1 MSNLDFLKKLI
12 KIESISPNDNGCF
25 DVIKQ
30 QFDGLNFS
38 FEETNYKNISNLIIS
53 NGDSKEK
60 TFCFLGHTDV
70 VPPGPE
76 SEWTVPPFS
85 GEIIGNKIYG
95 RGTADMKGGVAC
107 FISALKEFLLEYK
120 EPSFNIMVLLNSNE
134 EGKLEN
140 GKVDRVINEMIDK
153 DKFIDFCLIGEPS
166 SSKKVGD
173 VIRIG
178 RRGSLSGN
186 LKVYGIQGHVAYP
199 KQALNPILGIG
210 KTLEELKNMEWDRGN
225 ENFEPTS
232 FQVSNIKSG
241 TGAENVVPGVLE
253 MAFNFRF
260 SPESSPD
267 GLKEMFE
274 TLLEKSDLKYDAR
287 WTLSAL
293 AFLTSKTEFID
304 IVKSSIKEINN
315 IDTKIDN
322 GGGTSDGRWVAP
334 MGSEI
339 VELGPLNK
347 TIHQIDE
354 HVDIED
360 LSTLKEIY
368 KKISK
373 FIPDAE
379 WKIHAP

>member
-1 MSNLDFLKKLI
+1 MSNLELLKKLI

-30 QFDGLNFS
+30 QFDGLDFS
-38 FEETNYKNISNLIIS
+38 FEETNYKNISNLIIT
-53 NGDSKEK
+53 NGEPKNK

-76 SEWTVPPFS
+76 SEWSVPPFS
-85 GEIIGNKIYG
+85 GEIIDNKIYG
-95 RGTADMKGGVAC
+95 RGAADMKGGVAC
-107 FISALKEFLLEYK
+107 FISALKEFLSENK
-120 EPSFNIMVLLNSNE
+120 DPSFNIMVLLNSNE

-253 MAFNFRF
+253 MTFNFRF

-267 GLKEMFE
+267 GLKEKFE
-274 TLLEKSDLKYDAR
+274 ALLKKSDLKYDVS

-293 AFLTSKTEFID
+293 PFLTAKTEFID

-368 KKISK
+368 KKILIKVHQS
-373 FIPDAE
+373 A
-379 WKIHAP
+379 

>member
-1 MSNLDFLKKLI
+1 MSNLELLKKLI

-30 QFDGLNFS
+30 QFDGLDFS
-38 FEETNYKNISNLIIS
+38 FEETNYKNISNLIIT
-53 NGDSKEK
+53 NGSSKNK

-76 SEWTVPPFS
+76 SEWSVPPFS
-85 GEIIGNKIYG
+85 GEIIDNKIYG
-95 RGTADMKGGVAC
+95 RGAADMKGGVAC
-107 FISALKEFLLEYK
+107 FISALKEFLSENK
-120 EPSFNIMVLLNSNE
+120 DPSFNIMVLLNSNE

-253 MAFNFRF
+253 MTFNFRF

-267 GLKEMFE
+267 GLKEKFE
-274 TLLEKSDLKYDAR
+274 ALLKKSDLKYDVS

-293 AFLTSKTEFID
+293 PFLTAKTEFID

-368 KKISK
+368 KKILIKVHQS
-373 FIPDAE
+373 A
-379 WKIHAP
+379 

>member
-1 MSNLDFLKKLI
+1 MSNLELLKKLI

-30 QFDGLNFS
+30 QFDGLDFS
-38 FEETNYKNISNLIIS
+38 FEETNYKNISNLIIT
-53 NGDSKEK
+53 NGDSKNK

-76 SEWTVPPFS
+76 SEWSVPPFS
-85 GEIIGNKIYG
+85 GEIIDNKIYG
-95 RGTADMKGGVAC
+95 RGAADMKGGVAC
-107 FISALKEFLLEYK
+107 FISALKEFVSENK
-120 EPSFNIMVLLNSNE
+120 DPSFNIMVLLNSNE

-199 KQALNPILGIG
+199 KQALNPILEIG

-253 MAFNFRF
+253 MTFNFRF

-267 GLKEMFE
+267 GLKEKFE
-274 TLLEKSDLKYDAR
+274 ALLKKSDLKYDVS

-293 AFLTSKTEFID
+293 PFLTAKTEFID

-368 KKISK
+368 KKILIKVHQS
-373 FIPDAE
+373 A
-379 WKIHAP
+379 

>member
-1 MSNLDFLKKLI
+1 MSNLELLKKLI

-30 QFDGLNFS
+30 QFDGLDFS
-38 FEETNYKNISNLIIS
+38 LEETNYKNISNLVIT
-53 NGDSKEK
+53 NGNSKNK

-76 SEWTVPPFS
+76 SEWSVPPFS
-85 GEIIGNKIYG
+85 GEIIDNKIYG
-95 RGTADMKGGVAC
+95 RGAADMKGGVAC
-107 FISALKEFLLEYK
+107 FISALKEFLSENK
-120 EPSFNIMVLLNSNE
+120 DPSFNIMVLLNSNE

-253 MAFNFRF
+253 MTFNFRF

-267 GLKEMFE
+267 GLKEKFE
-274 TLLEKSDLKYDAR
+274 ALLKKSDLKYDVS

-293 AFLTSKTEFID
+293 PFLTAKTEFID

-368 KKISK
+368 KKILIKVHQS
-373 FIPDAE
+373 A
-379 WKIHAP
+379 

>member
-1 MSNLDFLKKLI
+1 MSNLELLKKLI

-30 QFDGLNFS
+30 QFDGLDFS
-38 FEETNYKNISNLIIS
+38 FEETNYKNISNLIIT
-53 NGDSKEK
+53 NGDSKNK

-76 SEWTVPPFS
+76 SEWSVPPFS
-85 GEIIGNKIYG
+85 GEIIDNKIYG
-95 RGTADMKGGVAC
+95 RGAADMKGGVAC
-107 FISALKEFLLEYK
+107 FISALKEFLSENK
-120 EPSFNIMVLLNSNE
+120 DPSFNIMVLLNSNE

-253 MAFNFRF
+253 MTFNFRF

-267 GLKEMFE
+267 GLKEKFE
-274 TLLEKSDLKYDAR
+274 ALLKKSDLKYDIS

-293 AFLTSKTEFID
+293 PFLTAKTEFID

-368 KKISK
+368 KKILTKVHQS
-373 FIPDAE
+373 A
-379 WKIHAP
+379 

>member
-1 MSNLDFLKKLI
+1 MSNLELLKKLI

-30 QFDGLNFS
+30 QFDGLDFS
-38 FEETNYKNISNLIIS
+38 FEETNYKNISNLIIT
-53 NGDSKEK
+53 NGDSKNK

-76 SEWTVPPFS
+76 SEWSVPPFS
-85 GEIIGNKIYG
+85 GEIIDNKIYG
-95 RGTADMKGGVAC
+95 RGAADMKGGVAC
-107 FISALKEFLLEYK
+107 FISALKEFLSENK
-120 EPSFNIMVLLNSNE
+120 DPSFNIMVLLNSNE

-253 MAFNFRF
+253 MTFNFRF

-267 GLKEMFE
+267 GLKEKFE
-274 TLLEKSDLKYDAR
+274 ALLKKSDLKYDVS

-293 AFLTSKTEFID
+293 PFLTAKTEFID

-368 KKISK
+368 KKILIKVHQSV
-373 FIPDAE
+373 
-379 WKIHAP
+379 

>member
-1 MSNLDFLKKLI
+1 MSNLELLKKLI

-30 QFDGLNFS
+30 QFDGLDFS
-38 FEETNYKNISNLIIS
+38 FEETNYKNISNLIIT
-53 NGDSKEK
+53 NGDSKNK

-76 SEWTVPPFS
+76 SEWSVPPFS
-85 GEIIGNKIYG
+85 GEIIDNKIYG
-95 RGTADMKGGVAC
+95 RGAADMKGGVAC
-107 FISALKEFLLEYK
+107 FITALKEFLSENK
-120 EPSFNIMVLLNSNE
+120 DPSFNIMVLLNSNE

-253 MAFNFRF
+253 MTFNFRF

-267 GLKEMFE
+267 GLKEKFE
-274 TLLEKSDLKYDAR
+274 ALLKKSDLKYDVS

-293 AFLTSKTEFID
+293 PFLTAKTEFID

-368 KKISK
+368 KKILIKVHQS
-373 FIPDAE
+373 A
-379 WKIHAP
+379 

>member
-53 NGDSKEK
+53 NGDSKNK

-166 SSKKVGD
+166 SSKKIGD

-186 LKVYGIQGHVAYP
+186 LKVFGVQGHVAYP

-274 TLLEKSDLKYDAR
+274 ALLEKSDLKYDVS

-293 AFLTSKTEFID
+293 PFLTSKTEFID

-339 VELGPLNK
+339 VELGPLNR

-368 KKISK
+368 KKILIKVHQS
-373 FIPDAE
+373 A
-379 WKIHAP
+379 

>member
-1 MSNLDFLKKLI
+1 MG
-12 KIESISPNDNGCF
+12 KI
-25 DVIKQ
+25 
-30 QFDGLNFS
+30 
-38 FEETNYKNISNLIIS
+38 
-53 NGDSKEK
+53 
-60 TFCFLGHTDV
+60 
-70 VPPGPE
+70 
-76 SEWTVPPFS
+76 
-85 GEIIGNKIYG
+85 
-95 RGTADMKGGVAC
+95 
-107 FISALKEFLLEYK
+107 
-120 EPSFNIMVLLNSNE
+120 
-134 EGKLEN
+134 
-140 GKVDRVINEMIDK
+140 
-153 DKFIDFCLIGEPS
+153 
-166 SSKKVGD
+166 
-173 VIRIG
+173 
-178 RRGSLSGN
+178 
-186 LKVYGIQGHVAYP
+186 
-199 KQALNPILGIG
+199 
-210 KTLEELKNMEWDRGN
+210 LEELKNMEWDRGN

-253 MAFNFRF
+253 MTFNFRF
-260 SPESSPD
+260 SPESSPN

-274 TLLEKSDLKYDAR
+274 ALLKKSDLKYDVS

-293 AFLTSKTEFID
+293 PFLTSKTEFID

-368 KKISK
+368 KKILIKVHQST
-373 FIPDAE
+373 
-379 WKIHAP
+379 

>member
-1 MSNLDFLKKLI
+1 MSNLELLKKLI

-30 QFDGLNFS
+30 QFDGLDFS
-38 FEETNYKNISNLIIS
+38 FEETNYKNISNLIIT
-53 NGDSKEK
+53 NGDSKNK

-76 SEWTVPPFS
+76 SEWSVPPFS
-85 GEIIGNKIYG
+85 GEIIDNKIYG
-95 RGTADMKGGVAC
+95 RGAADMKGGVAC
-107 FISALKEFLLEYK
+107 FISALKEFLSENK
-120 EPSFNIMVLLNSNE
+120 DPSFNIMVLLNSNE

-173 VIRIG
+173 IIRIG

-253 MAFNFRF
+253 MTFNFRF

-267 GLKEMFE
+267 GLKEKFE
-274 TLLEKSDLKYDAR
+274 ALLKKSDLKYDVS

-293 AFLTSKTEFID
+293 PFLTAKTEFID

-368 KKISK
+368 KKILIKVHQS
-373 FIPDAE
+373 A
-379 WKIHAP
+379 

>member
-1 MSNLDFLKKLI
+1 MD
-12 KIESISPNDNGCF
+12 
-25 DVIKQ
+25 
-30 QFDGLNFS
+30 FS
-38 FEETNYKNISNLIIS
+38 FEETNYKNISNLIIT
-53 NGDSKEK
+53 NGDSKNK

-85 GEIIGNKIYG
+85 AEIIDNKIYG

-107 FISALKEFLLEYK
+107 FISALKEFLSEYK
-120 EPSFNIMVLLNSNE
+120 DPSFNIMVLLNSNE

-140 GKVDRVINEMIDK
+140 GKVDGIINEMIDK

-186 LKVYGIQGHVAYP
+186 LKVHGIQGHVAYP
-199 KQALNPILGIG
+199 KQALNPILEIG
-210 KTLEELKNMEWDRGN
+210 KTLEELKNMEWDSGN

-232 FQVSNIKSG
+232 FQISNIKSG

-253 MAFNFRF
+253 MKFNFRF

-267 GLKEMFE
+267 GRKEMFE
-274 TLLEKSDLKYDAR
+274 TLLKESGLKYDVS

-293 AFLTSKTEFID
+293 PFLTSKTEFID

-334 MGSEI
+334 MGSEL
-339 VELGPLNK
+339 VELGPLNI

-368 KKISK
+368 KKILINVHHS
-373 FIPDAE
+373 A
-379 WKIHAP
+379 

>member
-1 MSNLDFLKKLI
+1 MSNLELLKKLI

-30 QFDGLNFS
+30 QFDGLDFS
-38 FEETNYKNISNLIIS
+38 FEETNYKNISNLIIT
-53 NGDSKEK
+53 NGDSKNK

-76 SEWTVPPFS
+76 SEWSVPPFS
-85 GEIIGNKIYG
+85 GEIIDNKIYG
-95 RGTADMKGGVAC
+95 RGAADMKGGVAC
-107 FISALKEFLLEYK
+107 FISALKEFLSENK
-120 EPSFNIMVLLNSNE
+120 DPSFNIMVLLNSNE

-253 MAFNFRF
+253 MTFNFRF

-274 TLLEKSDLKYDAR
+274 ALLKRSGLKYDVS

-293 AFLTSKTEFID
+293 PFLTSKTEFID

-368 KKISK
+368 KKILIKVHQS
-373 FIPDAE
+373 A
-379 WKIHAP
+379 

>member
-1 MSNLDFLKKLI
+1 MSNLELLKKLI

-30 QFDGLNFS
+30 QFDGLDFS
-38 FEETNYKNISNLIIS
+38 FEETNYKNISNLIIT
-53 NGDSKEK
+53 NGDSKNK

-76 SEWTVPPFS
+76 SEWSVPPFS
-85 GEIIGNKIYG
+85 GEIIDNKIYG
-95 RGTADMKGGVAC
+95 RGAADMKGGVAC
-107 FISALKEFLLEYK
+107 FVSALKEFLSENK
-120 EPSFNIMVLLNSNE
+120 DPSFNIMVLLNSNE

-253 MAFNFRF
+253 MTFNFRF

-267 GLKEMFE
+267 GLKEKFE
-274 TLLEKSDLKYDAR
+274 ALLNKSDLKYDVS

-293 AFLTSKTEFID
+293 PFLTAKTEFID
-304 IVKSSIKEINN
+304 IVKSSIKEISN

-368 KKISK
+368 KKILIKVHQS
-373 FIPDAE
+373 A
-379 WKIHAP
+379 

>member
-1 MSNLDFLKKLI
+1 VSNLELLKKLI

-30 QFDGLNFS
+30 QFDGLDFS
-38 FEETNYKNISNLIIS
+38 FEETNYKNISNLIIT
-53 NGDSKEK
+53 NGDSKNK

-76 SEWTVPPFS
+76 SEWSVPPFS
-85 GEIIGNKIYG
+85 GEIIDNKIYG
-95 RGTADMKGGVAC
+95 RGAADMKGGVAC
-107 FISALKEFLLEYK
+107 FISALKEFLSENK
-120 EPSFNIMVLLNSNE
+120 DPSFNIMVLLNSNE

-210 KTLEELKNMEWDRGN
+210 QTLEELKNMEWDRGN

-253 MAFNFRF
+253 MTFNFRF

-274 TLLEKSDLKYDAR
+274 ALLKRSGLKYDVS

-293 AFLTSKTEFID
+293 PFLTSKTEFID

-368 KKISK
+368 KKILIKVHQSV
-373 FIPDAE
+373 
-379 WKIHAP
+379 

>member
-1 MSNLDFLKKLI
+1 MSNLELLKKLI
-12 KIESISPNDNGCF
+12 KIESVSPNDNGCF

-30 QFDGLNFS
+30 QFDGLDFS
-38 FEETNYKNISNLIIS
+38 FEETNYKNISNLIIT
-53 NGDSKEK
+53 NGDSKNK

-76 SEWTVPPFS
+76 SEWSVPPFS
-85 GEIIGNKIYG
+85 GEIIDNKIYG
-95 RGTADMKGGVAC
+95 RGAADMKGGVAC
-107 FISALKEFLLEYK
+107 FISALKEFLSDNK
-120 EPSFNIMVLLNSNE
+120 DPSFNIMILLNSNE

-199 KQALNPILGIG
+199 RQALNPILGIG
-210 KTLEELKNMEWDRGN
+210 QTLEELKNMEWDRGN

-253 MAFNFRF
+253 MTFNFRF

-274 TLLEKSDLKYDAR
+274 ALLKKSGLKYDVS

-293 AFLTSKTEFID
+293 PFLTSKTEFID

-368 KKISK
+368 KKILIKVHQSV
-373 FIPDAE
+373 
-379 WKIHAP
+379 

>member
-1 MSNLDFLKKLI
+1 MSNLELLKKLI

-30 QFDGLNFS
+30 QFDGLDFS
-38 FEETNYKNISNLIIS
+38 FEETHYKNISNLIIT
-53 NGDSKEK
+53 NGDSKNK

-76 SEWTVPPFS
+76 SEWSVPPFS
-85 GEIIGNKIYG
+85 GEIIDNKIYG
-95 RGTADMKGGVAC
+95 RGAADMKGGVAC
-107 FISALKEFLLEYK
+107 FISALKEFLSENK
-120 EPSFNIMVLLNSNE
+120 DPSFNIMVLLNSNE

-241 TGAENVVPGVLE
+241 TGAENIVPGVLE
-253 MAFNFRF
+253 MTFNFRF

-274 TLLEKSDLKYDAR
+274 ALLKKSDLKYDVS

-293 AFLTSKTEFID
+293 PFLTSKTEFID

-368 KKISK
+368 KKILIKVHQS
-373 FIPDAE
+373 A
-379 WKIHAP
+379 

>member
-1 MSNLDFLKKLI
+1 MSNLELLKKLI

-30 QFDGLNFS
+30 QFDGLDFS
-38 FEETNYKNISNLIIS
+38 FEETNYKNISNLIIT
-53 NGDSKEK
+53 NGDSKNK

-76 SEWTVPPFS
+76 SEWSVPPFS
-85 GEIIGNKIYG
+85 GEIIDNKIYG
-95 RGTADMKGGVAC
+95 RGAADMKGGVAC
-107 FISALKEFLLEYK
+107 FISALKEFLSENK
-120 EPSFNIMVLLNSNE
+120 DPSFNIMVLLNSNE

-140 GKVDRVINEMIDK
+140 GKVDRVINKMIDK

-253 MAFNFRF
+253 MTFNFRF

-274 TLLEKSDLKYDAR
+274 ALLKKSDLKYDVS

-293 AFLTSKTEFID
+293 PFLTAKTEFID

-368 KKISK
+368 KKILIKVHQS
-373 FIPDAE
+373 A
-379 WKIHAP
+379 

>member
-1 MSNLDFLKKLI
+1 MSNLDLLKKLI

-30 QFDGLNFS
+30 QFEGLDFS
-38 FEETNYKNISNLIIS
+38 FEETNYKNISNLVIT
-53 NGDSKEK
+53 NGNSKNK

-85 GEIIGNKIYG
+85 GEIIDNKIYG
-95 RGTADMKGGVAC
+95 RGAADMKGGVAC
-107 FISALKEFLLEYK
+107 FISALKEFLSEYK
-120 EPSFNIMVLLNSNE
+120 DPSFNIMVLLNSNE

-140 GKVDRVINEMIDK
+140 GKVDRVIDEMIDK

-199 KQALNPILGIG
+199 KQALNPILGMG
-210 KTLEELKNMEWDRGN
+210 KTLEELKNMEWDHGN

-253 MAFNFRF
+253 MTFNFRF
-260 SPESSPD
+260 SPESSPN

-274 TLLEKSDLKYDAR
+274 ALLKKSDLKYDVS

-293 AFLTSKTEFID
+293 PFLTSKTKFID

-360 LSTLKEIY
+360 LNTLKEIY
-368 KKISK
+368 KKILTKVHQST
-373 FIPDAE
+373 
-379 WKIHAP
+379 

>member
-1 MSNLDFLKKLI
+1 MSNLELLKKLI

-30 QFDGLNFS
+30 QFDGLDFS
-38 FEETNYKNISNLIIS
+38 FEETNYKNISNLIIT
-53 NGDSKEK
+53 NGDSKNK

-76 SEWTVPPFS
+76 SEWSVPPFS
-85 GEIIGNKIYG
+85 GEIIDNKIYG
-95 RGTADMKGGVAC
+95 RGAADMKGGVAC
-107 FISALKEFLLEYK
+107 FISALKEFLSENK
-120 EPSFNIMVLLNSNE
+120 DPSFNIMVLLNSNE

-210 KTLEELKNMEWDRGN
+210 QTLEELKNMEWDRGN

-253 MAFNFRF
+253 MTFNFRF

-274 TLLEKSDLKYDAR
+274 ALLKKSDLEYDVS

-293 AFLTSKTEFID
+293 PFLTSKTEFID

-368 KKISK
+368 KKILIKVHQSV
-373 FIPDAE
+373 
-379 WKIHAP
+379 

>member
-1 MSNLDFLKKLI
+1 MSNLELLKKLI

-30 QFDGLNFS
+30 QFDGLDFS
-38 FEETNYKNISNLIIS
+38 FEEINYKNISNLIIT
-53 NGDSKEK
+53 NGDSKNK

-76 SEWTVPPFS
+76 SEWSVPPFS
-85 GEIIGNKIYG
+85 GEIIDNKIYG
-95 RGTADMKGGVAC
+95 RGAADMKGGVAC
-107 FISALKEFLLEYK
+107 FISALKEFLSENK
-120 EPSFNIMVLLNSNE
+120 DPSFNIMVLLNSNE

-140 GKVDRVINEMIDK
+140 GKVDRVINKMIDK

-253 MAFNFRF
+253 MTFNFRF

-267 GLKEMFE
+267 GLKEKFE
-274 TLLEKSDLKYDAR
+274 ALLKKSDLKYDVS

-293 AFLTSKTEFID
+293 PFLTAKTEFID

-368 KKISK
+368 KKILIKVHQS
-373 FIPDAE
+373 A
-379 WKIHAP
+379 

>member
-1 MSNLDFLKKLI
+1 MSNLELLKKLI

-30 QFDGLNFS
+30 QFDGLDFS
-38 FEETNYKNISNLIIS
+38 FEETNYKNISNLIIT
-53 NGDSKEK
+53 NGDSKNK

-76 SEWTVPPFS
+76 SEWSVPPFS
-85 GEIIGNKIYG
+85 GEIIDNKIYG
-95 RGTADMKGGVAC
+95 RGAADMKGGVAC
-107 FISALKEFLLEYK
+107 FISALKEFLSENK
-120 EPSFNIMVLLNSNE
+120 DPSFNIMVLLNSNE

-253 MAFNFRF
+253 MTFNFRF

-274 TLLEKSDLKYDAR
+274 ALLKKSDLKYDIS

-293 AFLTSKTEFID
+293 PFLTAKTEFID

-368 KKISK
+368 KKILIKVHQS
-373 FIPDAE
+373 A
-379 WKIHAP
+379 

>member
-1 MSNLDFLKKLI
+1 MSNLELLKKLI

-30 QFDGLNFS
+30 QFDGLDFS
-38 FEETNYKNISNLIIS
+38 FEETNYKNISNLIIT
-53 NGDSKEK
+53 NGDSKNK

-76 SEWTVPPFS
+76 SEWSVPPFS
-85 GEIIGNKIYG
+85 GEIIDNKIYG
-95 RGTADMKGGVAC
+95 RGAADMKGGVAC
-107 FISALKEFLLEYK
+107 FISALKEFLSENK
-120 EPSFNIMVLLNSNE
+120 DPSFNIMVLLNSNE

-225 ENFEPTS
+225 ENFEPTG

-253 MAFNFRF
+253 MTFNFRF

-267 GLKEMFE
+267 GLKEKFE
-274 TLLEKSDLKYDAR
+274 ALLKKSDLKYDVS

-293 AFLTSKTEFID
+293 PFLTAKTEFID

-368 KKISK
+368 KKILIKVHQSV
-373 FIPDAE
+373 
-379 WKIHAP
+379 

>member
-1 MSNLDFLKKLI
+1 VSNLELLKKLI
-12 KIESISPNDNGCF
+12 KIESISPNDKGCF

-30 QFDGLNFS
+30 EFDGLDFS
-38 FEETNYKNISNLIIS
+38 FEETNYKNISNLIIT
-53 NGDSKEK
+53 NGDSKNK

-76 SEWTVPPFS
+76 SEWSVPPFS
-85 GEIIGNKIYG
+85 GEIIDNKIYG
-95 RGTADMKGGVAC
+95 RGAADMKGGLAC
-107 FISALKEFLLEYK
+107 FISALKEFLSENK
-120 EPSFNIMVLLNSNE
+120 DPSFNIMVLLNSNE

-210 KTLEELKNMEWDRGN
+210 KTLEELKNMEWDHGN

-253 MAFNFRF
+253 MTFNFRF

-274 TLLEKSDLKYDAR
+274 ALLKKSDLKYDVS

-293 AFLTSKTEFID
+293 PFLTSKTEFID

-368 KKISK
+368 KKILTKVHQS
-373 FIPDAE
+373 A
-379 WKIHAP
+379 

>member
-1 MSNLDFLKKLI
+1 MSNLELLKKLI

-25 DVIKQ
+25 DVVKQ
-30 QFDGLNFS
+30 QFDGLGFS
-38 FEETNYKNISNLIIS
+38 FEETNYKNISNLIIT
-53 NGDSKEK
+53 NGDSKNK

-76 SEWTVPPFS
+76 SEWSVPPFS
-85 GEIIGNKIYG
+85 GEIIDNKIYG
-95 RGTADMKGGVAC
+95 RGAADMKGGVAC
-107 FISALKEFLLEYK
+107 FISALKEFLSENK
-120 EPSFNIMVLLNSNE
+120 DPSFNIMVLLNSNE

-253 MAFNFRF
+253 MTFNFRF

-267 GLKEMFE
+267 GLKEKFE
-274 TLLEKSDLKYDAR
+274 ALLKKSDLKYDVS

-293 AFLTSKTEFID
+293 PFLTAKTEFID

-368 KKISK
+368 KKILIKVHQS
-373 FIPDAE
+373 A
-379 WKIHAP
+379 

>member
-1 MSNLDFLKKLI
+1 MSNLDLLKKLI

-30 QFDGLNFS
+30 QFDDLDFS
-38 FEETNYKNISNLIIS
+38 FRETNYKNISNLIIT
-53 NGDSKEK
+53 NGDSKNK

-76 SEWTVPPFS
+76 SEWSVPPFS
-85 GEIIGNKIYG
+85 GEIIDNKIYG
-95 RGTADMKGGVAC
+95 RGAADMKSGVAC
-107 FISALKEFLLEYK
+107 FISALKEFLSENK
-120 EPSFNIMVLLNSNE
+120 DPSFNIMVLLNSNE

-253 MAFNFRF
+253 MTFNFRF

-267 GLKEMFE
+267 GLKKMFE
-274 TLLEKSDLKYDAR
+274 ALLKKSDLKYDLS

-293 AFLTSKTEFID
+293 PFLTSKTEFID

-360 LSTLKEIY
+360 LSILKEIY
-368 KKISK
+368 KKILIKVHQS
-373 FIPDAE
+373 A
-379 WKIHAP
+379 

>member
-1 MSNLDFLKKLI
+1 MSNLDLLKKLI

-30 QFDGLNFS
+30 QFDGLDFS
-38 FEETNYKNISNLIIS
+38 FEEINYKNISNLIIT
-53 NGDSKEK
+53 NGDSKNK

-76 SEWTVPPFS
+76 SEWSVPPFS
-85 GEIIGNKIYG
+85 GEIIDNKIYG
-95 RGTADMKGGVAC
+95 RGAADMKGGVAC
-107 FISALKEFLLEYK
+107 FISALKEFLSENK
-120 EPSFNIMVLLNSNE
+120 DPSFNIMVLLNSNE

-241 TGAENVVPGVLE
+241 TGAENIVPGVLE
-253 MAFNFRF
+253 MTFNFRF

-274 TLLEKSDLKYDAR
+274 ALLKKSDLKYDVS

-293 AFLTSKTEFID
+293 PFLTSKTEFID

-368 KKISK
+368 KKILIKVHQS
-373 FIPDAE
+373 A
-379 WKIHAP
+379 

>member
-1 MSNLDFLKKLI
+1 MSNLELLKKLI

-30 QFDGLNFS
+30 QFDGLDFS
-38 FEETNYKNISNLIIS
+38 FEETNYKNISNLIIT
-53 NGDSKEK
+53 NGNSKNK

-76 SEWTVPPFS
+76 SEWSVPPFS
-85 GEIIGNKIYG
+85 GEIIDNKIYG
-95 RGTADMKGGVAC
+95 RGAADMKGGVAC
-107 FISALKEFLLEYK
+107 FISALKEFLSENK
-120 EPSFNIMVLLNSNE
+120 DPSFNIMVLLNSNE

-253 MAFNFRF
+253 MTFNFRF

-274 TLLEKSDLKYDAR
+274 ALLKKSDLKYDVS

-293 AFLTSKTEFID
+293 PFLTAKTEFID

-368 KKISK
+368 KKILIKVHQS
-373 FIPDAE
+373 A
-379 WKIHAP
+379 

>member
-1 MSNLDFLKKLI
+1 MSNLELLKKLI

-30 QFDGLNFS
+30 QFDGLDFS
-38 FEETNYKNISNLIIS
+38 FEETNYKNISNLIIT
-53 NGDSKEK
+53 NGDSKNK

-76 SEWTVPPFS
+76 SEWSVPPFS
-85 GEIIGNKIYG
+85 GEIIDNKIYG
-95 RGTADMKGGVAC
+95 RGAADMKGGVAC
-107 FISALKEFLLEYK
+107 FISALKEFLSENK
-120 EPSFNIMVLLNSNE
+120 DPSFNIMVLLNSNE

-178 RRGSLSGN
+178 RRGSLSGDV
-186 LKVYGIQGHVAYP
+186 KVYGIQGHVAYP

-253 MAFNFRF
+253 MTFNFRF

-267 GLKEMFE
+267 GLKEKFE
-274 TLLEKSDLKYDAR
+274 ALLKKSDLKYDVS

-293 AFLTSKTEFID
+293 PFLTAKTEFID

-368 KKISK
+368 KKILIKVHQS
-373 FIPDAE
+373 A
-379 WKIHAP
+379 

>member
-1 MSNLDFLKKLI
+1 MSNLELLKKLI

-30 QFDGLNFS
+30 QFDGLDFS
-38 FEETNYKNISNLIIS
+38 FEETNYKNISNLIIT
-53 NGDSKEK
+53 NGDSKNK

-76 SEWTVPPFS
+76 SEWSVPPFS
-85 GEIIGNKIYG
+85 GEIIDNKIYG
-95 RGTADMKGGVAC
+95 RGAADMKGGVAC
-107 FISALKEFLLEYK
+107 FISALKEFLSEYK
-120 EPSFNIMVLLNSNE
+120 DPSFNIMVLLNSNE

-166 SSKKVGD
+166 SSKRVGD

-199 KQALNPILGIG
+199 KQALNPILGMG
-210 KTLEELKNMEWDRGN
+210 KTLEELKNMEWDHGN

-232 FQVSNIKSG
+232 FQISNIKSG

-253 MAFNFRF
+253 MTFNFRF
-260 SPESSPD
+260 SPESSPN

-274 TLLEKSDLKYDAR
+274 VLLKKSDLKYDVS

-293 AFLTSKTEFID
+293 PFLTSKTKFID

-368 KKISK
+368 KKILIKVHQS
-373 FIPDAE
+373 A
-379 WKIHAP
+379 

>member
-1 MSNLDFLKKLI
+1 MSNLELLKKLI

-30 QFDGLNFS
+30 QFDGLDFS
-38 FEETNYKNISNLIIS
+38 FEETNYKNISNLIIT
-53 NGDSKEK
+53 NGDSKNK

-76 SEWTVPPFS
+76 SEWSVPPFS
-85 GEIIGNKIYG
+85 GEIIDNKIYG
-95 RGTADMKGGVAC
+95 RGAADMKGGVAC
-107 FISALKEFLLEYK
+107 FISALKEFVSENK
-120 EPSFNIMVLLNSNE
+120 DPSFNIMVLLNSNE

-241 TGAENVVPGVLE
+241 TGAENIVPGVLE
-253 MAFNFRF
+253 MTFNFRF

-267 GLKEMFE
+267 GLKEKFE
-274 TLLEKSDLKYDAR
+274 SLLKKSDLKYDVS

-293 AFLTSKTEFID
+293 PFLTAKTEFID
-304 IVKSSIKEINN
+304 IVKSSIKEINS

-368 KKISK
+368 KKILIKVHQS
-373 FIPDAE
+373 A
-379 WKIHAP
+379 

>member
-1 MSNLDFLKKLI
+1 MSNLELLKKLI

-30 QFDGLNFS
+30 QFDGLDFS
-38 FEETNYKNISNLIIS
+38 FEETNYKNISNLIIT
-53 NGDSKEK
+53 NGDSKNK

-76 SEWTVPPFS
+76 SEWSVPPFS
-85 GEIIGNKIYG
+85 GEIIDNKIYG
-95 RGTADMKGGVAC
+95 RGAADMKGGVAC
-107 FISALKEFLLEYK
+107 FISALKEFLSENK
-120 EPSFNIMVLLNSNE
+120 DPSFNIMVLLNSNE

-253 MAFNFRF
+253 MTFNFRF

-267 GLKEMFE
+267 GLKEKFE
-274 TLLEKSDLKYDAR
+274 ALLKKSDLKYDVS

-293 AFLTSKTEFID
+293 PFLTAKTEFID

-354 HVDIED
+354 HVSVNDLWKLKDIYE
-360 LSTLKEIY
+360 
-368 KKISK
+368 KILVNLNQSL
-373 FIPDAE
+373 
-379 WKIHAP
+379 

>member
-1 MSNLDFLKKLI
+1 MSNLDLLKKLI

-38 FEETNYKNISNLIIS
+38 FEETNYKNISNLVIT
-53 NGDSKEK
+53 NGNSKNK

-76 SEWTVPPFS
+76 GEWTVPPFS
-85 GEIIGNKIYG
+85 GEIINNKIYG
-95 RGTADMKGGVAC
+95 RGAADMKGGVAC
-107 FISALKEFLLEYK
+107 FISALKEFLSEYK
-120 EPSFNIMVLLNSNE
+120 DPSFNIMVLLNSNE

-199 KQALNPILGIG
+199 KQALNPILGMG

-253 MAFNFRF
+253 MTFNFRF
-260 SPESSPD
+260 SPESSPN

-274 TLLEKSDLKYDAR
+274 ALLKKSDLKYDVS

-293 AFLTSKTEFID
+293 PFLTSKTEFID
-304 IVKSSIKEINN
+304 IVKSSIKEISN

-368 KKISK
+368 KKILIK
-373 FIPDAE
+373 V
-379 WKIHAP
+379 HQLT

>member
-1 MSNLDFLKKLI
+1 MSNLELLKKLI

-30 QFDGLNFS
+30 QFDGLDFS
-38 FEETNYKNISNLIIS
+38 FEETNYKNISNLIIT
-53 NGDSKEK
+53 NGESKNK

-76 SEWTVPPFS
+76 SEWSVPPFS
-85 GEIIGNKIYG
+85 GEIIDNKIYG
-95 RGTADMKGGVAC
+95 RGAADMKGGVAC
-107 FISALKEFLLEYK
+107 FISALKEFLSENK
-120 EPSFNIMVLLNSNE
+120 DPSFNIMVLLNSNE

-253 MAFNFRF
+253 MTFNFRF

-274 TLLEKSDLKYDAR
+274 ALLKKSDLKYDVS

-293 AFLTSKTEFID
+293 PFLTAKTEFID

-368 KKISK
+368 KKILIKVHQSV
-373 FIPDAE
+373 
-379 WKIHAP
+379 

>member
-1 MSNLDFLKKLI
+1 MSNLELLKKLI

-30 QFDGLNFS
+30 QFDGLDFS
-38 FEETNYKNISNLIIS
+38 FEETNYKNISNLIIT
-53 NGDSKEK
+53 NGDSKNK

-76 SEWTVPPFS
+76 SEWSVPPFS
-85 GEIIGNKIYG
+85 GEIIDNKIYG
-95 RGTADMKGGVAC
+95 RGAADMKGGVAC
-107 FISALKEFLLEYK
+107 FISALKEFLSENK
-120 EPSFNIMVLLNSNE
+120 DPSFNIMVLLNSNE

-199 KQALNPILGIG
+199 KQALNPILRIG

-267 GLKEMFE
+267 GLKEKFE
-274 TLLEKSDLKYDAR
+274 ALLKKSDLKYDVS

-293 AFLTSKTEFID
+293 PFLTAKTEFID

-368 KKISK
+368 KKILIKVHQS
-373 FIPDAE
+373 A
-379 WKIHAP
+379 

>member
-1 MSNLDFLKKLI
+1 MSNLDLLKKLI

-25 DVIKQ
+25 NVIKQ
-30 QFDGLNFS
+30 QFDGLDFS
-38 FEETNYKNISNLIIS
+38 FEETNYKNISNLVIS
-53 NGDSKEK
+53 NGDSKNK

-76 SEWTVPPFS
+76 SEWSVPPFS
-85 GEIIGNKIYG
+85 GEIIDNKIYG
-95 RGTADMKGGVAC
+95 RGAADMKGGVAC
-107 FISALKEFLLEYK
+107 FISALKEFLSENK
-120 EPSFNIMVLLNSNE
+120 DPSFNIMVLLNSNE

-199 KQALNPILGIG
+199 KQALNPILGMG

-253 MAFNFRF
+253 MTFNFRF

-274 TLLEKSDLKYDAR
+274 ALLKKSDLKYDVS

-293 AFLTSKTEFID
+293 PFLTSKTEFID

-368 KKISK
+368 KKILIKVHQS
-373 FIPDAE
+373 A
-379 WKIHAP
+379 

>member
-1 MSNLDFLKKLI
+1 MSNLDLLKKLI

-25 DVIKQ
+25 NIIKQ

-38 FEETNYKNISNLIIS
+38 FEETNYKNISNLIIT
-53 NGDSKEK
+53 NGDSKNK

-76 SEWTVPPFS
+76 SEWSVPPFS
-85 GEIIGNKIYG
+85 GEIIDNKIYG
-95 RGTADMKGGVAC
+95 RGAADMKGGVAC
-107 FISALKEFLLEYK
+107 FISALKEFLSENK
-120 EPSFNIMVLLNSNE
+120 DPSFNIMVLLNSNE

-253 MAFNFRF
+253 MTFNFRF

-267 GLKEMFE
+267 GLKEKFE
-274 TLLEKSDLKYDAR
+274 ALLKKSDLKYDVS

-293 AFLTSKTEFID
+293 PFLTAKTEFID

-368 KKISK
+368 KKILIKVHQS
-373 FIPDAE
+373 A
-379 WKIHAP
+379 

>member
-1 MSNLDFLKKLI
+1 MSNLDLLKKLI

-30 QFDGLNFS
+30 QFEGLDFS
-38 FEETNYKNISNLIIS
+38 FEETNYKNISNLVIT
-53 NGDSKEK
+53 NGNSKNK

-76 SEWTVPPFS
+76 SEWSVPPFS
-85 GEIIGNKIYG
+85 GEVIDNKIYG
-95 RGTADMKGGVAC
+95 RGAADMKGGVAC
-107 FISALKEFLLEYK
+107 FISALKEFLSENK
-120 EPSFNIMVLLNSNE
+120 DPSFNIIVLLNSNE

-253 MAFNFRF
+253 MTFNFRF

-274 TLLEKSDLKYDAR
+274 ALLKKSDLKYDVS

-293 AFLTSKTEFID
+293 PFLTSKTEFID

-322 GGGTSDGRWVAP
+322 GGGTSDGRWIAP

-368 KKISK
+368 KKILIKVHQS
-373 FIPDAE
+373 A
-379 WKIHAP
+379 

>member
-1 MSNLDFLKKLI
+1 MSNLELLKKLI
-12 KIESISPNDNGCF
+12 KIESVSPNDNGCF

-30 QFDGLNFS
+30 QFDGLDFS
-38 FEETNYKNISNLIIS
+38 FEETNYKNISNLIIT
-53 NGDSKEK
+53 NGDSKNK

-76 SEWTVPPFS
+76 SEWSVPPFS
-85 GEIIGNKIYG
+85 GEIIDNKIYG
-95 RGTADMKGGVAC
+95 RGAADMKGGVAC
-107 FISALKEFLLEYK
+107 FISALKEFLSENK
-120 EPSFNIMVLLNSNE
+120 DPSFNIMVLLNSNE

-210 KTLEELKNMEWDRGN
+210 QTLEELKNMEWDRGN

-253 MAFNFRF
+253 MTFNFRF

-274 TLLEKSDLKYDAR
+274 ALLKRSGLKYDVS

-293 AFLTSKTEFID
+293 PFLTAKTEFID

-368 KKISK
+368 KKILIKVHQSV
-373 FIPDAE
+373 
-379 WKIHAP
+379 

>member
-1 MSNLDFLKKLI
+1 MSNLELLKKLI

-30 QFDGLNFS
+30 QFDGLDFS
-38 FEETNYKNISNLIIS
+38 FEETNYKNISNLIIT
-53 NGDSKEK
+53 NGDSKNK

-76 SEWTVPPFS
+76 SEWSVPPFS
-85 GEIIGNKIYG
+85 GEIIDNKIYG
-95 RGTADMKGGVAC
+95 RGAADMKGGVAC
-107 FISALKEFLLEYK
+107 FISALKEFLSENK
-120 EPSFNIMVLLNSNE
+120 DPSFNIMVLLNSNE

-253 MAFNFRF
+253 MTFNFRF

-267 GLKEMFE
+267 GLKEKFE
-274 TLLEKSDLKYDAR
+274 ALLKKSDLKYDVS

-293 AFLTSKTEFID
+293 PFLTAKTEFID

-315 IDTKIDN
+315 IDTKMDN

-368 KKISK
+368 KKILIKVHQS
-373 FIPDAE
+373 A
-379 WKIHAP
+379 